1 MAQNL
6 NNIDEGTEDDFFDNI
21 ADDDYVFV
29 VDKNGALKTLLCP
42 DDETAVVSEQ
52 ILVLMKAF
60 GVDLHATHTLH

>member
-42 DDETAVVSEQ
+42 EDETTVASDQ
-52 ILVLMKAF
+52 ILSLMKAF
-60 GVDLHATHTLH
+60 GIDLHATHTLH

>member
-6 NNIDEGTEDDFFDNI
+6 NNIDEGTDDDFFDNI

-29 VDKNGALKTLLCP
+29 VDRNGKLKTLLCP
-42 DDETAVVSEQ
+42 EDESTVASDE

-60 GVDLHATHTLH
+60 GIDLHATHILH

>member
-6 NNIDEGTEDDFFDNI
+6 NNVDEGTEDDFFDNI

-42 DDETAVVSEQ
+42 EDETTVASDQ
-52 ILVLMKAF
+52 ILSLMKAF
-60 GVDLHATHTLH
+60 GIDLHATHTLH